1 MLRKRGSHIRIAE
14 SQRSWS
20 KGSLTMAKNKSRDL
34 ASDIIDAV
42 REGTKKWTRTVK
54 AEERSPASRA
64 YRASRMTR
72 ERGISI
78 KEAAAQIMEWAY
90 REVSGGTLPA
100 NARQI
105 MYKARPHI
113 LKVTGRQLDDNYFTQ
128 TLLPDY
134 QDEHGLDWDVIYDA
148 RGHFV
153 EPREYSFGIGTL
165 EVRSY
170 LAGLREPYIIDA
182 GFSEAKVKTK

>member
-1 MLRKRGSHIRIAE
+1 MV
-14 SQRSWS
+14 
-20 KGSLTMAKNKSRDL
+20 KNKSRDL

-64 YRASRMTR
+64 YRASTMTR

-134 QDEHGLDWDVIYDA
+134 QDEHGLDWVSSMTRADISSSRANMVSASALRRSAVISPVYANPTSSTPASA
-148 RGHFV
+148 R
-153 EPREYSFGIGTL
+153 R
-165 EVRSY
+165 R
-170 LAGLREPYIIDA
+170 
-182 GFSEAKVKTK
+182 